1 MTAQTKSEMRAKPN
15 VTAVYLLCFHSQKPA
30 SLDGANRQFLVVENA
45 IKDGLWPY
53 DNGDD
58 PSFYVSIK
66 GGPLTW
72 GVCRQEV
79 RNSIPTG
86 SIAAFFSFT
95 EMTDGDVLYRLCAVT
110 TAVDKVDVCALHRD
124 ERFARLR
131 GLYINSVIRPDKN
144 RWRYDESD
152 RPASQRHGDWLWRI
166 AEHGGLTQPQF
177 DKRYQRVYQQEWFE
191 DSPATNG
198 NVMLA
203 KNYVVFSTDEPQ
215 GYVSPNP
222 PEVAIAR
229 KREHEKW
236 SHTILQSLTV
246 GAASRFHHGERDY
259 LRVVNSSGRNVHR
272 HIRFVVPTDQAV
284 AWRSELIRALKL
296 ATKTG
301 AHSRPS
307 AVAKTVRCT
316 RP

>member
-1 MTAQTKSEMRAKPN
+1 MQTSRQSTCSAFIPRSPSHWVAPADSSSWWSRQSEM
-15 VTAVYLLCFHSQKPA
+15 VYGHTTMEMTLRS
-30 SLDGANRQFLVVENA
+30 
-45 IKDGLWPY
+45 
-53 DNGDD
+53 
-58 PSFYVSIK
+58 
-66 GGPLTW
+66 TW
-72 GVCRQEV
+72 RGREGRLHGGVCRQEV

-95 EMTDGDVLYRLCAVT
+95 EMTTGDVLYRLCAVT
-110 TAVDKVDVCALHRD
+110 TVIDKVDVRALHC
-124 ERFARLR
+124 EECFAPFRR
-131 GLYINSVIRPDKN
+131 LYINSLIRPDKN
-144 RWRYDESD
+144 NWRYDESD

-177 DKRYQRVYQQEWFE
+177 DKRYQRIYQQEWFE
-191 DSPATNG
+191 DSSTTHG

-203 KNYVVFSTDEPQ
+203 KNCVVFSTEEPQ
-215 GYVSPNP
+215 GYISPNP

-236 SHTILQSLTV
+236 SHSILQSLTV
-246 GAASRFHHGERDY
+246 GTASRFHHGERDY

-272 HIRFVVPTDQAV
+272 HIRFVMPTGQAI
-284 AWRSELIRALKL
+284 AWRSELIGALKL
-296 ATKTG
+296 ATKTE

-316 RP
+316 RR